1 MVAPSRVGTTTHN
14 SSESSQSS
22 ISFSHTCD
30 TGTELLI
37 VKFQMRATES
47 ISGTPTFNGD
57 NLTLIRDTGSG
68 GVQTPRIYV
77 YGRVNPDITTG
88 TVSATLDSGAA
99 PRCWSASNWQDVDT
113 TSVAAATNFIDDT
126 VNTSG
131 SSTVLA
137 SGGSDGNILLA
148 FGGFR
153 GADGD
158 PVGWSSATFNEDF
171 EESSGTSNSN
181 SQICAE
187 ADYDTL
193 PSGTTIGWSASDDNA
208 GVLIEIVAAPG
219 ADVDITVPQGNL
231 ALTTAAPTAIHPAW
245 LRQTA
250 YRFRNDD
257 GTKQAP

>member
-1 MVAPSRVGTTTHN
+1 MAVPSRVGSTTHN

-22 ISFSHTCD
+22 ISFTHTTD

-37 VKFQMRATES
+37 VKFQMRASEFIT
-47 ISGTPTFNGD
+47 GTPTHNGD
-57 NLTLIRDTGSG
+57 SLTLIRDTGSG
-68 GVQTPRIYV
+68 DVQTPRIYV
-77 YGRVNPDITTG
+77 YGRVSPDIG
-88 TVSATLDSGAA
+88 TYTISATLDSGAA

-137 SGGSDGNILLA
+137 SGGTDGNRLLA

-158 PVGWSSATFNEDF
+158 PVGWSSAAFVEDY
-171 EESSGTSNSN
+171 EESSGTSNTN

-193 PSGTTIGWSASDDNA
+193 PSGTTIGWSSSDDNA

-231 ALTTAAPTAIHPAW
+231 TLSTTAPTSVHPTW
-245 LRQTA
+245 IRQTGF
-250 YRFRNDD
+250 RFRED
-257 GTKQAP
+257 GGGPGAP